1 MIKFKQAGDR
11 IVELDF
17 EGEITGEDYKEVK
30 PKIEEVMKEKGKV
43 KFLMDLT
50 QAQGF
55 DLGAVYQDIKFDLQH
70 LKNIG
75 ATAIIATKKSYEVM
89 VKAINLIYPEKVFHF
104 EDQASAL
111 NWLKGQ
117 AA

>member
-1 MIKFKQAGDR
+1 MIKFKKVDYR

-30 PKIEEVMKEKGKV
+30 PKIEEVMNEKGKV

-50 QAQGF
+50 NANGF
-55 DLGAVYQDIKFDLQH
+55 NLSAVYQDIKFDVEH
-70 LKNIG
+70 FKNIG
-75 ATAIIATKKSYEVM
+75 STAIIASKKSYELM
-89 VKAINLIYPEKVFHF
+89 VKAINVIYPEKVYHF
-104 EDQASAL
+104 EDQHTAL